1 MTRPNPLTGYRQNS
15 LWKLGG
21 LTPQRLARNVFAKI
35 DANNLLGRSS
45 ELAFDF
51 LFALLPL
58 LLFVFTLFG
67 FFASHRLELQN
78 DLLSYLS
85 DFLPPTASQLLR
97 ATVSELAA
105 RAGGGKLTFGLIVAL
120 WFASGGVSSMIS
132 ALNLA
137 FGVRETRS
145 WLAAKSIALGLTL
158 FISILLLTS
167 FFIVLVSSD
176 FVDWLGREFGLLPLV
191 VFIGKALRWPAAM
204 LFVLLSYS
212 LIFYAGPNLEEPR
225 WRLIS
230 PGSAFGAFLWLL
242 ASIGFRVYLHFFN
255 SYGATYG
262 SLGAVMILLFWLYV
276 SGFSFMIGGE
286 INAEIERADA
296 LRFSGLALM

>member
-1 MTRPNPLTGYRQNS
+1 
-15 LWKLGG
+15 
-21 LTPQRLARNVFAKI
+21 
-35 DANNLLGRSS
+35 
-45 ELAFDF
+45 
-51 LFALLPL
+51 
-58 LLFVFTLFG
+58 
-67 FFASHRLELQN
+67 
-78 DLLSYLS
+78 
-85 DFLPPTASQLLR
+85 
-97 ATVSELAA
+97 
-105 RAGGGKLTFGLIVAL
+105 
-120 WFASGGVSSMIS
+120 
-132 ALNLA
+132 
-137 FGVRETRS
+137 
-145 WLAAKSIALGLTL
+145 
-158 FISILLLTS
+158 
-167 FFIVLVSSD
+167 
-176 FVDWLGREFGLLPLV
+176 VDWLGREFGLLPLV